1 MVEFSNYPRK
11 LFDFNRF
18 PNQATLINALGHV
31 PYMGGQAMLGKA
43 LKYSA
48 VKLFSRS
55 PRKKVAI
62 VVTGKSLD
70 SVAGPARDLRRAGV
84 KVVSV
89 GIGVYSV
96 PQLQQMAT
104 NKRSVFATKF
114 KTLNNIVRAIKQK
127 ASKALRPV
135 PRPLPV
141 RPRPGGR
148 RPYRFIGTY
157 KVPPRK
163 YLGRAIPIKNPTYG
177 RIICER
183 IARRGRYRAF
193 AVRGGRQCFVSRS
206 SPRKFM
212 VYGRTRS
219 RKPGRSIRVY
229 IRSRGW
235 CYKYC
240 FSRFFYPYKRP
251 SLLETSDR
259 HPANSSFT

>member
-1 MVEFSNYPRK
+1 MAPNNKRRLQAVKATLSLEQTFTFVFLTCKNTSKNWPRDKGIAFECVRSIIFIIFWYFLFTVVSRALDIGLIVDASANVAGKRLIRIRNFLKQIVASFTVSTSFTRFGMVEFSNYPRK

-127 ASKALRPV
+127 ASK
-135 PRPLPV
+135 
-141 RPRPGGR
+141 G
-148 RPYRFIGTY
+148 
-157 KVPPRK
+157 
-163 YLGRAIPIKNPTYG
+163 
-177 RIICER
+177 
-183 IARRGRYRAF
+183 
-193 AVRGGRQCFVSRS
+193 
-206 SPRKFM
+206 M
-212 VYGRTRS
+212 
-219 RKPGRSIRVY
+219 
-229 IRSRGW
+229 
-235 CYKYC
+235 
-240 FSRFFYPYKRP
+240 FST
-251 SLLETSDR
+251 SVLL
-259 HPANSSFT
+259 H